1 MNKAT
6 RLLAMT
12 GMAVVAGL
20 TMGAGPASAST
31 TTAAKAPGHD
41 RVEGYFHSRLQCE
54 RSGRFGELRDRW
66 DSHDC
71 NPVRFGR
78 HRGDWELSVSSHR
91 GPFGHDHSDHGD
103 HSGHGPT
110 HRPPFHH

>member
-31 TTAAKAPGHD
+31 TTAAKASSHD
-41 RVEGYFHSRLQCE
+41 HVEGYFNSRTQCE
-54 RSGRFGELRDRW
+54 RSGRIGEMRNRW

-71 NPVRFGR
+71 DLIHFGR
-78 HRGDWELSVSSHR
+78 HRGDWQLSVSSHG
-91 GPFGHDHSDHGD
+91 GPFGHHR
-103 HSGHGPT
+103 PT

>member
-12 GMAVVAGL
+12 GMALVAGV

-31 TTAAKAPGHD
+31 TTSAAAHAPSSD

-54 RSGRFGELRDRW
+54 RVGRFGELRNKW
-66 DSHDC
+66 DDHDC
-71 NPVRFGR
+71 NRVRFGR
-78 HRGDWELSVSSHR
+78 HRGDWQLEVSWHR
-91 GPFGHDHSDHGD
+91 GPFGHNHG
-103 HSGHGPT
+103 GHGPI